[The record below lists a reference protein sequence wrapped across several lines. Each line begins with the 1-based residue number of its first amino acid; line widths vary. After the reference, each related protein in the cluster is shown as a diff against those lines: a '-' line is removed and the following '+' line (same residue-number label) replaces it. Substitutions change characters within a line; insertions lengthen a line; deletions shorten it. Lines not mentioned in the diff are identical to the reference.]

1 MVSPARSCHPAH
13 KYRPS
18 PPPLLSTSFHHF
30 SSSPYSVCVSVYEGG
45 VKLDKKAVL
54 VGVKSSPVGY
64 VEIYI
69 GVKFFSGETTYPFH
83 SAQYSSFVCLQV
95 WALTLSGFSMI

>member
-1 MVSPARSCHPAH
+1 M
-13 KYRPS
+13 
-18 PPPLLSTSFHHF
+18 
-30 SSSPYSVCVSVYEGG
+30 CVSVCEGG

-69 GVKFFSGETTYPFH
+69 GVFFGLNYVPFPQRSVFIICVFTGLGAH
-83 SAQYSSFVCLQV
+83 AQWIFND
-95 WALTLSGFSMI
+95 MIVI